1 MRADIRQGVD
11 ATLLEREQSLHG
23 SINAEA
29 QRLAQLESSPN
40 NGKMIAQSRKRLDD
54 LISRYED
61 AQTSIRAASPHYASL
76 TQPQPLTLET
86 IRQQV
91 LDDDT
96 LLLEFSLGQEH
107 SYGWAAG
114 TTSLRGFELPSGG
127 EIEKLAR
134 DLYHALLARDRHPS
148 ETLAQRRIR
157 LARMDSEF
165 EKLAASLS
173 GILFGPAAKDIS
185 GKRRLLIVCGG
196 ALQYVPFGALP
207 DPLARVPL
215 IANHE
220 IVNLPSASVLA
231 VLRRE
236 LAQRSKPAS
245 TLAILADPVYDSADP
260 RVALGKVN
268 VDPPEFSRLRF
279 SRQEAN
285 EIAALAPRTKSLI
298 ALDFDANRALV
309 ESGRL
314 AGYGWVHFATHA
326 VIDSDHP
333 ELSGIVL
340 SLADRRGRAENGF
353 LRMLDIYNLK
363 LNADLVT
370 LSACRTALGKDI
382 AGEGLVGLTRGFL
395 YAGAS
400 RVVATLWSV
409 EDKATAEL
417 MRRFYSGIFKDK
429 LSPASALRAAQLA
442 MWHDKQWRS
451 PYYWGAFTLQG
462 EWR

>member
-1 MRADIRQGVD
+1 MRSSKRLRDCAIILPLFGELSSCASRCASAFMLPCSDCSRSRSVASTPTRISVLISPRLSRTLRARARSLLDSLGAISTDIRAGGE
-11 ATLLEREQSLHG
+11 AALLEREQSLHG

-127 EIEKLAR
+127 EIEQLAR
-134 DLYHALLARDRHPS
+134 RLYNVLLARDRHPS

-165 EKLAASLS
+165 EKVASTLS
-173 GILFGPAAKDIS
+173 RILLGPAATEIG

-207 DPLARVPL
+207 DPVARVPL

-220 IVNLPSASVLA
+220 IVSLPSASVLA
-231 VLRRE
+231 ILRRE
-236 LAQRSKPAS
+236 LAQRSKP
-245 TLAILADPVYDSADP
+245 TRRVAILADPVYDSADP
-260 RVALGKVN
+260 PVLPLK
-268 VDPPEFSRLRF
+268 
-279 SRQEAN
+279 
-285 EIAALAPRTKSLI
+285 TK
-298 ALDFDANRALV
+298 
-309 ESGRL
+309 
-314 AGYGWVHFATHA
+314 T
-326 VIDSDHP
+326 P
-333 ELSGIVL
+333 
-340 SLADRRGRAENGF
+340 
-353 LRMLDIYNLK
+353 
-363 LNADLVT
+363 
-370 LSACRTALGKDI
+370 
-382 AGEGLVGLTRGFL
+382 
-395 YAGAS
+395 
-400 RVVATLWSV
+400 
-409 EDKATAEL
+409 
-417 MRRFYSGIFKDK
+417 
-429 LSPASALRAAQLA
+429 
-442 MWHDKQWRS
+442 
-451 PYYWGAFTLQG
+451 
-462 EWR
+462 

>member
-1 MRADIRQGVD
+1 
-11 ATLLEREQSLHG
+11 
-23 SINAEA
+23 
-29 QRLAQLESSPN
+29 
-40 NGKMIAQSRKRLDD
+40 
-54 LISRYED
+54 
-61 AQTSIRAASPHYASL
+61 
-76 TQPQPLTLET
+76 
-86 IRQQV
+86 
-91 LDDDT
+91 
-96 LLLEFSLGQEH
+96 
-107 SYGWAAG
+107 
-114 TTSLRGFELPSGG
+114 
-127 EIEKLAR
+127 
-134 DLYHALLARDRHPS
+134 
-148 ETLAQRRIR
+148 
-157 LARMDSEF
+157 MDSEF
-165 EKLAASLS
+165 EKVASTLS
-173 GILFGPAAKDIS
+173 RILLGPAATEIG

-207 DPLARVPL
+207 DPVARVPL

-220 IVNLPSASVLA
+220 IVSLPSASVLA
-231 VLRRE
+231 ILRRE
-236 LAQRSKPAS
+236 LAQRSKPTS
-245 TLAILADPVYDSADP
+245 RVAILADPVYDSTDP
-260 RVALGKVN
+260 RVAPLKTKTT
-268 VDPPEFSRLRF
+268 PPEFTRLRF
-279 SRQEAN
+279 SRQEGE
-285 EIAALAPRTKSLI
+285 EILALAPRKSSL
-298 ALDFDANRALV
+298 ALDYAANRALV
-309 ESGRL
+309 ESGSFARY
-314 AGYGWVHFATHA
+314 GYIHFATRA

-340 SLADRRGRAENGF
+340 SLVDRRGRAENGF

-409 EDKATAEL
+409 EDKATAEM

-451 PYYWGAFTLQG
+451 PYYWAAFTLQG

>member
-1 MRADIRQGVD
+1 
-11 ATLLEREQSLHG
+11 
-23 SINAEA
+23 
-29 QRLAQLESSPN
+29 
-40 NGKMIAQSRKRLDD
+40 
-54 LISRYED
+54 
-61 AQTSIRAASPHYASL
+61 
-76 TQPQPLTLET
+76 
-86 IRQQV
+86 
-91 LDDDT
+91 
-96 LLLEFSLGQEH
+96 
-107 SYGWAAG
+107 
-114 TTSLRGFELPSGG
+114 
-127 EIEKLAR
+127 
-134 DLYHALLARDRHPS
+134 
-148 ETLAQRRIR
+148 
-157 LARMDSEF
+157 
-165 EKLAASLS
+165 
-173 GILFGPAAKDIS
+173 
-185 GKRRLLIVCGG
+185 
-196 ALQYVPFGALP
+196 
-207 DPLARVPL
+207 
-215 IANHE
+215 
-220 IVNLPSASVLA
+220 VLA

-236 LAQRSKPAS
+236 LSQRSKPAG
-245 TLAILADPVYDSADP
+245 TLAILADPVFDSTDP
-260 RVALGKVN
+260 RVGLGKIKA
-268 VDPPEFSRLRF
+268 DSPEFSRLRF
-279 SRQEAN
+279 SRQEAD
-285 EIAALAPRTKSLI
+285 EIAALAPRSKNLE

-314 AGYGWVHFATHA
+314 TGYDYVHFATHA

-340 SLADRRGRAENGF
+340 SLVDRRGRSEDGF

-417 MRRFYSGIFKDK
+417 MRRFYTGILKDK

-442 MWHDKQWRS
+442 MWHDNQWRS